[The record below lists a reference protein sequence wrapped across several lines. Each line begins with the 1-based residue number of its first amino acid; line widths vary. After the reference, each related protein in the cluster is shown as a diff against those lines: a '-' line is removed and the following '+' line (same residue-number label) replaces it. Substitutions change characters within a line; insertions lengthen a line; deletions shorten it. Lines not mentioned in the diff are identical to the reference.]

1 MIRIERRRGVMDGIK
16 QIGSF
21 YQVNHEGYLVNDTSW
36 EKINRNDRKAIARA
50 VEILT
55 LAVPLSSIYL
65 RGSVPKGNGIEGVS
79 DLDLI
84 VLTEKGNEQVAELV
98 NEKIVDEFPGLKG
111 CEISFHSVKGL
122 GELTSFSIIPF
133 MLKTSSLCVYGKDV
147 AKAIPRFKPDRALAN
162 DHLIQLENHINQAK
176 TELVGNEDDEDIA
189 DCCGWI
195 MKIIV
200 RSGLALVMEKEPM
213 YTRDL
218 YPAYTLFCNYY
229 PHKES
234 CMKQALI
241 YAVFPIKSREEITHF
256 LNQFGGWL
264 IQEANDWLNKYN
276 PERVR
281 HLSIK

>member
-1 MIRIERRRGVMDGIK
+1 MDDIK

-21 YQVNHEGYLVNDTSW
+21 YQVDHEGYLVNDTSW
-36 EKINRNDRKAIARA
+36 EKINRNYRNAINHA

-55 LAVPLSSIYL
+55 RAMPLSSIYL
-65 RGSVPKGNGIEGVS
+65 RGSVPKGKGIEGVS

-84 VLTEKGNEQVAELV
+84 VLTERENEQVVDIL
-98 NEKIVDEFPGLKG
+98 NQKLVDEFPWLKG

-122 GELTSFSIIPF
+122 EGLTSFSIIPF
-133 MLKTSSLCVYGKDV
+133 MLKTSSLCVYGEDV

-162 DHLIQLENHINQAK
+162 DHLIQLENYINQAK
-176 TELVGNEDDEDIA
+176 RELVGNEDEEDIA

-200 RSGLALVMEKEPM
+200 RSGLALVMEKDPM

-218 YPAYTLFCNYY
+218 FPAYTRFSNFY
-229 PHKES
+229 PHKELS
-234 CMKQALI
+234 MKQALI
-241 YAVFPIKSREEITHF
+241 YAVFPITSGEEITHF
-256 LNQFGGWL
+256 LDQFGEWL
-264 IQEANDWLNKYN
+264 IQEANNWLNEYN
-276 PERVR
+276 PKRVR

>member
-1 MIRIERRRGVMDGIK
+1 MDGIK

-21 YQVNHEGYLVNDTSW
+21 YQVDHEGYLVNDTSW
-36 EKINRNDRKAIARA
+36 EKINKNYRNAIDRA

-55 LAVPLSSIYL
+55 IAMPLSSIYL
-65 RGSVPKGNGIEGVS
+65 RGSVPKGKGIEGVS

-84 VLTEKGNEQVAELV
+84 VLTENLNEQVAELL
-98 NEKIVDEFPGLKG
+98 NQKLADEFPWLNG
-111 CEISFHSVKGL
+111 CEISFHSAKEL
-122 GELTSFSIIPF
+122 GGFNSFSIIPF

-147 AKAIPRFKPDRALAN
+147 AKAIPGFKPDRALAN
-162 DHLIQLENHINQAK
+162 DHLIQLENHIVQAK
-176 TELVGNEDDEDIA
+176 SELVGNEDIEDIA

-200 RSGLALVMEKEPM
+200 RSGLALVMEKDPM

-218 YPAYTLFCNYY
+218 YPAYKLFSNFY

-234 CMKQALI
+234 YMKQALT
-241 YAVFPIKSREEITHF
+241 YAVFPTSSREEITHF
-256 LNQFGGWL
+256 LDQYGGWL
-264 IQEANDWLNKYN
+264 IQEANDWLNEYN

-281 HLSIK
+281 HLSIE